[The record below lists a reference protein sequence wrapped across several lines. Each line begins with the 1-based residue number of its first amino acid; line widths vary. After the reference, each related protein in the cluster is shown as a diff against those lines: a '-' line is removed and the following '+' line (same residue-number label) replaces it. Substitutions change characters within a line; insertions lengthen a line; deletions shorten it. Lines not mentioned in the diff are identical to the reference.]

1 MDSTVAPPLI
11 VYLTWVLRYTTS
23 LLARVT
29 RLHKYPLRS
38 FQKEESSTKC
48 MIPDLYHAHAHGGE
62 EETSARTLS
71 QVSLPSPA
79 TPLQRENIFIVS
91 GLDIPPEGFRVFL
104 RRPDSYYYYKVKS
117 PAIENAH
124 NACEGI

>member
-1 MDSTVAPPLI
+1 
-11 VYLTWVLRYTTS
+11 
-23 LLARVT
+23 
-29 RLHKYPLRS
+29 
-38 FQKEESSTKC
+38 
-48 MIPDLYHAHAHGGE
+48 MIPDLYHGHAHGHVWRGGNIGSN
-62 EETSARTLS
+62 TVASICRVQPPVL
-71 QVSLPSPA
+71 
-79 TPLQRENIFIVS
+79 PLQRENTFIVS